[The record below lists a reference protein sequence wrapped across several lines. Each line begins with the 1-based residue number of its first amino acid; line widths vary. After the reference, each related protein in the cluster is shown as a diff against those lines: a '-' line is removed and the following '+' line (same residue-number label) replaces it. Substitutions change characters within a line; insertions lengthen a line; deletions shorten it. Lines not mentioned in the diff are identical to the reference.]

1 MSEQLNKYL
10 KQLDVAFANDAAT
23 AADLSAKGR
32 KTFNLVGDFLT
43 KRNLIKR
50 GTSEHISASNEN
62 MSFETAM
69 NSTGI
74 DAIRDLVL
82 SAGIPAHYA
91 KECCK
96 SILNVMDRCAR
107 GGAATA
113 WQLQNATAD
122 HTANGTA
129 EARPLSTLYSSD
141 VATMLN
147 STAIAG
153 QEAFGTNIDMAVP
166 DMKVAITV
174 AIMEFHVRLIPRVM
188 VTRSTTQPNVS
199 YTKEWLEVYDLTG
212 NTKDTQ
218 RLVDLY
224 ADPSFARNELKLI
237 EVNPANDTEFKYIN
251 DDGTLK
257 FGVKANLLKLS
268 TVENKFGYSHINRT
282 DLIADGVMIKFVRVK
297 LTYQNGSIEGDGS
310 SEFFDIE
317 VPISKNRLTRI
328 VNGPDTAQR
337 NADIK
342 FRTYLRNGAMMSN
355 GAVSGILSNLGPNE
369 ALVLDLN
376 VKPTIS
382 LKWGDADCLA
392 SVSLS
397 VRHDIDNAN
406 LSDFAKTMLTQSR
419 VDLYGYQLD
428 ARFSEENLRKT
439 SIAVMTH
446 RVPFSFDIP
455 IGRNYVF
462 DYAIGQVNAE
472 ENATNLT
479 KVIGLGQ
486 DKVALELGIRTIE
499 DVYDRIRAVSPN
511 PVDRQE
517 YIGINYVAGDKVR
530 PSIFIGEL
538 NLENLN
544 IIRDADR
551 AGDIKQKAISML
563 TAATSKILQESF
575 LQQQLGGGTTV
586 TLKGIT
592 SVEVIGNVIG
602 MPHIHD
608 HMSKDDQRNVGD
620 GVEYVLVLPNGVKIE
635 FVTST
640 FDDMRDKI
648 VLWPTIPNNTESE
661 LHFAHNWDYGTMV
674 AHYTPSGEAAHHR
687 LFGNIRELPIV
698 TNPVALIIQVRGI
711 EIANGI
717 AADGLLRPTMEVNVE
732 GAVTTTVNG
741 TITTAPG
748 TGEGGTDKP

>member
-1 MSEQLNKYL
+1 MSDQLNKYL
-10 KQLDVAFANDAAT
+10 KQLDIAFANDAAT
-23 AADLSAKGR
+23 AADLTAKGR
-32 KTFNLVGDFLT
+32 KTFALVGDFLT
-43 KRNLIKR
+43 KRNMIKP
-50 GTSEHISASNEN
+50 GADEYITASNES
-62 MSFETAM
+62 MSFDTAL
-69 NSTGI
+69 NSTGV
-74 DAIRDLVL
+74 DAIKDLVL
-82 SAGIPAHYA
+82 AAGIPAHYA

-96 SILNVMDRCAR
+96 SILNVMDRCSR
-107 GGAATA
+107 GNAAAA
-113 WQLQNATAD
+113 WRMQNAMTD
-122 HTANGTA
+122 RTANGTA
-129 EARPLSTLYSSD
+129 DARSLNTMYSSD
-141 VATMLN
+141 VVAMLN
-147 STAIAG
+147 STAAAG

-212 NTKDTQ
+212 TTDNTQ

-237 EVNPANDTEFKYIN
+237 EINPGNDEDFKYIN

-257 FGVKANLLKLS
+257 FGVKANILKLS
-268 TVENKFGYSHINRT
+268 TIENKFGYSHLNRT

-297 LTYQNGSIEGDGS
+297 LTYKNVGGGDGG

-317 VPISKNRLTRI
+317 VPLSKNRLTRI
-328 VNGPDTAQR
+328 INGPDTAQR

-342 FRTYLRNGAMMSN
+342 FRAYLRRGAMTSN
-355 GAVSGILSNLGPNE
+355 GAASGILSNLGANE
-369 ALVLDLN
+369 SLVLDMN

-392 SVSLS
+392 SVSIS
-397 VRHDIDNAN
+397 VRHDTDNAQ
-406 LSDFAKTMLTQSR
+406 LSGFATSLLTQGS
-419 VDLYGYQLD
+419 VELYGYQLD

-486 DKVALELGIRTIE
+486 DKVALELAIRTIE
-499 DVYDRIRAVSPN
+499 DVYDRLRAVTPN
-511 PVDRQE
+511 PVDKQE

-530 PSIFIGEL
+530 PSIFIGDL

-544 IIRDADR
+544 VIRDADR

-592 SVEVIGNVIG
+592 SVEIIGNVIG

-640 FDDMRDKI
+640 FDSMRDKI

-661 LHFAHNWDYGTMV
+661 LHFAHNWDYGTMI

-687 LFGNIRELPIV
+687 LFGNIRELPFV

-717 AADGLLRPTMEVNVE
+717 AVDGILRPTMEVNVE

-741 TITTAPG
+741 TITTAPAAG
-748 TGEGGTDKP
+748 GEDTP